1 MEPTN
6 SLAAFAKKAKVTTQ
20 AKHVPELSDDDLDTM
35 VRAAS
40 LPNLADLFKQGKK
53 AGVLSEEPAYK

>member
-1 MEPTN
+1 MELTEAM
-6 SLAAFAKKAKVTTQ
+6 AAFAKKVKVTTQ
-20 AKHVPELSDDDLDTM
+20 TKHVPELSDDDLDTM

-53 AGVLSEEPAYK
+53 TGVLSEEPAYE

>member
-1 MEPTN
+1 MELIEA
-6 SLAAFAKKAKVTTQ
+6 LAAFARKAKVTTRAQ
-20 AKHVPELSDDDLDTM
+20 HVPELSDDDLDTM

-53 AGVLSEEPAYK
+53 SGVLSEEPAYK

>member
-1 MEPTN
+1 MELTEAM
-6 SLAAFAKKAKVTTQ
+6 AAFARKAKATTQ
-20 AKHVPELSDDDLDTM
+20 AKHIPELSDDDLDTM

-53 AGVLSEEPAYK
+53 AGVLSEEPAYE

>member
-1 MEPTN
+1 MEPTE
-6 SLAAFAKKAKVTTQ
+6 AMITFARKAKVTTQ
-20 AKHVPELSDDDLDTM
+20 TKHIPELSEEDLDTM

-53 AGVLSEEPAYK
+53 SGVLSEEPAYR

>member
-6 SLAAFAKKAKVTTQ
+6 SLAAFVKKAKATTQ
-20 AKHVPELSDDDLDTM
+20 TKHVPELSEEDLDTM

-53 AGVLSEEPAYK
+53 AGVLSEEPAYE

>member
-1 MEPTN
+1 MEPTE
-6 SLAAFAKKAKVTTQ
+6 AMIAFARKAKATTQ
-20 AKHVPELSDDDLDTM
+20 TKHIPELSEEDLDTM

-53 AGVLSEEPAYK
+53 SGVLSEEPAYK

>member
-6 SLAAFAKKAKVTTQ
+6 SLAAFVKKAKTTTQ
-20 AKHVPELSDDDLDTM
+20 TRRIPELSEEDLDTM

-53 AGVLSEEPAYK
+53 AGVLSEEPAYE

>member
-6 SLAAFAKKAKVTTQ
+6 PLAAFVKKAKATTQ
-20 AKHVPELSDDDLDTM
+20 TKHIPELSEEDLDTM

-40 LPNLADLFKQGKK
+40 LPSLADLFKQGKK
-53 AGVLSEEPAYK
+53 SGVLSEEPAYE